1 MYRKYSVPASLIP
14 AGDARCVSIDRLITF
29 LMLAAYPVAWPKSM
43 SILAS
48 IAVLAVLILV
58 HELGH
63 FVAARVQGIQ
73 VSQFSLGFGPPLWT
87 YQGKEVQYAI
97 RAIPLGGYVGFPDDD
112 PECDMPND
120 DPNLLRNRPLRDRA
134 WVISAG
140 VLANLLFAYCVL
152 TFQVL
157 TVGIP
162 QVVYQ
167 PGVRVPQLV
176 VTMSTAAQRAG
187 LQAGDVILA
196 LDGQPLPPGKEA
208 VNQVVQ
214 AIQAR
219 PNRPIRLQVQRRH
232 QVVELTVIPEKGPDG
247 QGRIG
252 VQLQDNVMVHNRRSR
267 NPLEAIGLGA
277 QEFYRLL
284 TQTLQGYGELIQ
296 HFQETADQVAGP
308 VAIVAMG
315 AGLARSSWGSLL
327 QFSALISINLAV
339 INSLPL
345 PALDG
350 GQLVFLGIEALQG
363 RPVSPRVQEGVMQ
376 TGLLLL
382 LGLGV
387 FLIIRDTVRLVGS

>member
-1 MYRKYSVPASLIP
+1 
-14 AGDARCVSIDRLITF
+14 
-29 LMLAAYPVAWPKSM
+29 
-43 SILAS
+43 
-48 IAVLAVLILV
+48 
-58 HELGH
+58 
-63 FVAARVQGIQ
+63 
-73 VSQFSLGFGPPLWT
+73 
-87 YQGKEVQYAI
+87 
-97 RAIPLGGYVGFPDDD
+97 
-112 PECDMPND
+112 
-120 DPNLLRNRPLRDRA
+120 
-134 WVISAG
+134 
-140 VLANLLFAYCVL
+140 
-152 TFQVL
+152 
-157 TVGIP
+157 
-162 QVVYQ
+162 
-167 PGVRVPQLV
+167 
-176 VTMSTAAQRAG
+176 MSTAAQRAG

-214 AIQAR
+214 TIKAR
-219 PNRPIRLQVQRRH
+219 PNRPIRLQVQRQH
-232 QVVELTVIPEKGPDG
+232 QVAELTVIPEKGPDG

-252 VQLQDNVMVHNRRSR
+252 VQLQDNVVVSNRQAR
-267 NPLEAIGLGA
+267 NPLEAIRLGA

-284 TQTLQGYGELIQ
+284 TQTLQGYGELIR